1 MLDDLDRARSHG
13 DLESGPLKSVADKL
27 VTALEGLGLS
37 GFGAEGDEFDP
48 ALHEAVQHE
57 GDGTHPV
64 VGTVMRR
71 GYKVGDQVV
80 RHALVGV
87 VDTVPDADDRRD
99 TPDNADA
106 ARPSRPQNQNETATH
121 MRRGKEVT
129 RDGPTRMG
137 REGLLQGARRLL

>member
-27 VTALEGLGLS
+27 ATALEGLGLS
-37 GFGAEGDEFDP
+37 GFGDEGDEFDP

-57 GDGTHPV
+57 GDGTHPI

-87 VDTVPDADDRRD
+87 VDTVPDADDSRR
-99 TPDNADA
+99 TTLDNADA
-106 ARPSRPQNQNETATH
+106 AAEQAAESERTRRQSR
-121 MRRGKEVT
+121 
-129 RDGPTRMG
+129 
-137 REGLLQGARRLL
+137 